1 MLSLTASSIA
11 LAVAL
16 SGAAVSPIP
25 IYPTEDPVL
34 PKVGSET
41 WIVYDETSDVVLA
54 SWNADERRSMASVTK
69 VMTAMVVLD
78 NVSTTDTVAVPSF
91 ATRAR
96 GSTAGLIAGE
106 EMTINDLLVA
116 MLIRSGNDAALTLA
130 WYVGGESVDAFV
142 AMMNEEASG
151 LGLDD
156 TQFMNPNGLDQ
167 EGHYSTARD
176 LMRLSV
182 ASLEYP
188 DIQRISRIRV
198 VKLPEDPTGKAR
210 EYVNTNRLLGAYPG
224 VVGLKTGDTPWAGKV
239 LLSIAE
245 RGPRRLVVVV
255 MGANDHFADARE
267 LLDWGFRTYGI
278 RDRMLRPF
286 FGEQG
291 GGGSPPVLELD
302 LATSHERR
310 LSAMPKLDDGRWRIS
325 TISELPKGEA
335 IGDWLRE
342 ALPESLG
349 GDG

>member
-1 MLSLTASSIA
+1 MFSLTAASIA
-11 LAVAL
+11 LAVSL

-25 IYPTEDPVL
+25 LYPTDDPVL

-78 NVSTTDTVAVPSF
+78 NASPTDTITVPSF

-106 EMTINDLLVA
+106 EMTVNDLLIA

-130 WYVGGESVDAFV
+130 HHVGGESVDTFV
-142 AMMNEEASG
+142 DMMNEEASL

-156 TQFMNPNGLDQ
+156 TRFQNPNGLDE

-176 LMRLSV
+176 LMRLTV
-182 ASLEYP
+182 ASLDYP
-188 DIQRISRIRV
+188 EIQRIARIRL

-210 EYVNTNRLLGAYPG
+210 EYINTNRLLGAYPG

-245 RGPRRLVVVV
+245 RGPRRLIVVV
-255 MGANDHFADARE
+255 MGASDHFADARE
-267 LLDWGFRTYGI
+267 LLDWGYRTYGI

-291 GGGSPPVLELD
+291 GGGSPAAVELD
-302 LATSHERR
+302 LAASHERR
-310 LSAMPKLDDGRWRIS
+310 LASMPKLEDGRWRMS
-325 TISELPKGEA
+325 TMSELPKGEA
-335 IGDWLRE
+335 IGEWLRD

-349 GDG
+349 GGG